1 MSEDLDNEIVR
12 LAVMAAG
19 TADRGWQERVT
30 GLVPRIA
37 VLFRE
42 PNDPADP
49 NALTNIAR
57 KTTEASSFRA
67 EYRDH
72 RFDENTQRIFVRLYD
87 EKNQDGDFLDD
98 EGCQTVRTEPM
109 WSQSGRVIRK
119 TIEAMTSGQRA
130 IFYRYSEQID
140 KKRKQGLL
148 VHLEPLGSQSR
159 SVTPDRTP
167 KSVQAPERP
176 AGDAARP
183 ASPAT
188 SHNDKRIAEIEIRYE
203 KLGPV
208 WRVRFAKQCNIELG
222 VLAALMPPDDKVD
235 DVLRVLGEI
244 ETESEKA

>member
-19 TADRGWQERVT
+19 AADRGWQERVT

-42 PNDPADP
+42 SDDPADP
-49 NALTNIAR
+49 KVLANIAR

-72 RFDENTQRIFVRLYD
+72 RFDENTQRIFVRIFD
-87 EKNQDGDFLDD
+87 EKNQDGDFIDH

-119 TIEAMTSGQRA
+119 TIEAMSSGQQA
-130 IFYRYSEQID
+130 VFYRYSEQID

-148 VHLEPLGSQSR
+148 IHLEPLGSQSR
-159 SVTPDRTP
+159 SVTPDRPPT
-167 KSVQAPERP
+167 SVQAPERP

-188 SHNDKRIAEIEIRYE
+188 SIDKRITEIETRYE

-222 VLAALMPPDDKVD
+222 VQAALMPPDDKVD